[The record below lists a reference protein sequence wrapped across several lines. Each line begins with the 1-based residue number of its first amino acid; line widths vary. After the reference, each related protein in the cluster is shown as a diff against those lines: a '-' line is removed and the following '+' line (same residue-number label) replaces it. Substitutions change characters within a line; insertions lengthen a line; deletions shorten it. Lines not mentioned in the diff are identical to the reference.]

1 MGMPTKLFSSIFLHS
16 LAFDPNNSNR
26 KQEKN
31 QATIWKLK
39 VDDNKDE
46 DDGSSSHLPP
56 PQPNSLF
63 FGEGGGGGGACC
75 SPRYRCSQNQLAA
88 RKLRSWCCSRSR
100 GERKRNNVG
109 SGIQHGYV
117 YLNHDRP
124 SPFDRI
130 RRLSA
135 HLRRLEPQPTT
146 QVCALNSRGVK
157 KIYGRV
163 VLLIVGLFMFCLF
176 PIDLDIFFTN
186 KISVI
191 STI

>member
-46 DDGSSSHLPP
+46 DDVLSSHLPP
-56 PQPNSLF
+56 PQPNSQEGF
-63 FGEGGGGGGACC
+63 FFGGGGGACC
-75 SPRYRCSQNQLAA
+75 SPQYWCSQNQLAA

-100 GERKRNNVG
+100 GERK
-109 SGIQHGYV
+109 
-117 YLNHDRP
+117 
-124 SPFDRI
+124 
-130 RRLSA
+130 
-135 HLRRLEPQPTT
+135 
-146 QVCALNSRGVK
+146 
-157 KIYGRV
+157 IYGRV
-163 VLLIVGLFMFCLF
+163 GLLIVGLFMFCLF
-176 PIDLDIFFTN
+176 PVDLDIFFTN